1 MRINNNLMAMNT
13 HRMLNVNNQNTS
25 KSVEKLSSG
34 LRINRAGDDS
44 AGLSISEKM
53 RGQIRGLNQAS
64 WNAQDAISL
73 VQTAEGALNET
84 HSLLQ
89 RGSELMVQASTDSLT
104 DEDRGKIQ
112 SEISSII
119 GEVDNIA
126 RYTEFNTQ
134 KLLSSSNVSESRQA
148 AMDTLNTEL
157 PNIIDDSLLTLRD
170 NLGIDLPES
179 PVKHSLTIEYYEG
192 GTTGAAA
199 SMGTSD
205 GGASLTMR
213 VNLDQVLDSSDNII
227 TDVDRLIAHEVM
239 HGLQFTEMPFSTDGS
254 MPAGEIW
261 MIEGLAMAVQGGISF
276 GTIDGSS
283 IIGGAWTGSLQDYAD
298 AFAATK
304 VLHEITTGGLE
315 AFIDELE
322 AGDDLDDAFAGTT
335 QGNSIEAGLSEI
347 TNGTGN
353 FNSLSDFITWYN
365 GADVD
370 AYLDNSTDFTTGT
383 GAITDAGSQGSYTT
397 VKSGDTI
404 ANNGASTLAD
414 THFNINF
421 TGLVSGDAKSELVF
435 QIGANSGQSIKMKL
449 DNMSSASLG
458 IADVSVASRTVA
470 DEGITSFNDAISKV
484 SDTRS
489 KFGAIQN
496 RLEHT
501 IKNIDNASENLQA
514 AESCIRDVDMADEM
528 MSFTKN
534 NILQEAAQ
542 SMLAQANSQPQGV
555 LQLLR

>member
-1 MRINNNLMAMNT
+1 
-13 HRMLNVNNQNTS
+13 
-25 KSVEKLSSG
+25 
-34 LRINRAGDDS
+34 
-44 AGLSISEKM
+44 
-53 RGQIRGLNQAS
+53 
-64 WNAQDAISL
+64 
-73 VQTAEGALNET
+73 
-84 HSLLQ
+84 
-89 RGSELMVQASTDSLT
+89 MVQASTDSLT

>member
-1 MRINNNLMAMNT
+1 MAMNT

-64 WNAQDAISL
+64 RNAQDAISL

-89 RGSELMVQASTDSLT
+89 RGRELMIQASTDSLT

-112 SEISSII
+112 TEISSII

-148 AMDTLNTEL
+148 AMDTLSTEL

-170 NLGIDLPES
+170 NFGIDLPDS
-179 PVKHSLTIEYYEG
+179 PVKRSLTIEYYEG
-192 GTTGAAA
+192 GATGAAA

-213 VNLDQVLDSSDNII
+213 VNLDQVLDGSDNII

-239 HGLQFTEMPFSTDGS
+239 HGLQFTEMPFATDGS

-261 MIEGLAMAVQGGISF
+261 MIEGLAMAVQGGVGF

-283 IIGGAWTGSLQDYAD
+283 TIGGAWTGSLQDYSD

-304 VLHEITTGGLE
+304 VLHEITTDGLE
-315 AFIDELE
+315 AFINELE
-322 AGDDLDDAFAGTT
+322 AGGDLDAAFAGTT
-335 QGNSIEAGLSEI
+335 QGDSLEGGASQIS
-347 TNGTGN
+347 NGTGN
-353 FNSLSDFITWYN
+353 FNNLTDFISWYN
-365 GADVD
+365 GTDVD
-370 AYLDNSTDFTTGT
+370 AYLNNSTDFTTGT
-383 GAITDAGSQGSYTT
+383 GAITDAGTQGSYTSVNSADT
-397 VKSGDTI
+397 V
-404 ANNGASTLAD
+404 ANNGVSTLAD

-421 TGLVSGDAKSELVF
+421 SGLVSGDAKSELVF

-449 DNMSSASLG
+449 ENMSSASLG
-458 IADVSVASRTVA
+458 LADVSVASRTVA
-470 DEGITSFNDAISKV
+470 DEGITSFNDAINKV
-484 SDTRS
+484 SATRS

-514 AESCIRDVDMADEM
+514 AESRIRDVDMADEM

-534 NILQEAAQ
+534 NILQQAAQ